1 MQLLEALS
9 VRWSVDPSVGQTF
22 LKNCKFKEIQGISSK
37 FNKICNIL
45 HLLASWPCSIIT
57 PFSFTTET
65 LALFVSHWIV
75 QRISPSK
82 LQADW
87 LKLKASTQQY
97 SFMQPF
103 VI

>member
-1 MQLLEALS
+1 M
-9 VRWSVDPSVGQTF
+9 RDGRRN
-22 LKNCKFKEIQGISSK
+22 KNDHCLVKRKRAKS
-37 FNKICNIL
+37 
-45 HLLASWPCSIIT
+45 
-57 PFSFTTET
+57 TET